1 MARGAGTMT
10 VGSFFVAIVGKIS
23 QLRGGQ
29 VWAEMVNV
37 TSTAHP
43 VLWSLLHA
51 MGLALNFRQREL
63 NQIALFLRL
72 LQWDVSRGVL
82 GEAERGMVLWL
93 NYVSE
98 LKVSRFL
105 CCRTSDKR
113 TFLMLLWT
121 SHLQERTR
129 GCCSFQVF
137 LRENSVPE
145 APALGIVVCGA
156 HSGTR
161 WTEWSP
167 RAFPALLLD
176 VSMTYCL

>member
-23 QLRGGQ
+23 QLWGGQ

-72 LQWDVSRGVL
+72 LQ
-82 GEAERGMVLWL
+82 
-93 NYVSE
+93 
-98 LKVSRFL
+98 
-105 CCRTSDKR
+105 
-113 TFLMLLWT
+113 
-121 SHLQERTR
+121 
-129 GCCSFQVF
+129 
-137 LRENSVPE
+137 
-145 APALGIVVCGA
+145 
-156 HSGTR
+156 
-161 WTEWSP
+161 
-167 RAFPALLLD
+167 
-176 VSMTYCL
+176 